1 MYQQIENNPK
11 PLGIFGKQ
19 CLLTRWWTAGPKRCA
34 MMRKESNAHRLLPT
48 HKESR
53 MKRLSRQPGRKLMTM
68 LLATLMAGLPLASE
82 AKLGGSSNGGRS
94 TSMTTRSATPPATSS
109 PSSRLGNGNSGG
121 MTRPDVMARARSNT
135 PPPAGAYAGGAPM
148 PSAPPAAAPRS
159 GPGWG
164 TVAGAAAVGAAA
176 GYMMGDHNSP
186 QTPAQAPGNASQG
199 NSDSGAS
206 RDMQRSASE
215 AGAPVSP
222 EKSSSGGFGFG
233 SLLGLLALGGGGL
246 WAFRKY
252 QASRHP
258 QFASRSEPI
267 GSFKAS
273 DAPVF
278 GASAPSANADT
289 AIEQLA
295 LKAFN
300 ELQEANNRGDLTF
313 LRTRVDDL
321 LFQQLEADIT
331 QRGGPGHTTVV
342 SMRPQVLDV
351 TDQGARR
358 LVSIQYTGTI
368 VEGPDAAPEAL
379 DEVWHFVDENRGFW
393 KLAGIEQV

>member
-1 MYQQIENNPK
+1 MV
-11 PLGIFGKQ
+11 
-19 CLLTRWWTAGPKRCA
+19 
-34 MMRKESNAHRLLPT
+34 
-48 HKESR
+48 
-53 MKRLSRQPGRKLMTM
+53 M
-68 LLATLMAGLPLASE
+68 LLATSMAGLPLISE
-82 AKLGGSSNGGRS
+82 AKLGGSSSGRS
-94 TSMTTRSATPPATSS
+94 MSVTRSAPASS
-109 PSSRLGNGNSGG
+109 SASSRLGSGGSAG

-135 PPPAGAYAGGAPM
+135 APPAGAYAGGAPM
-148 PSAPPAAAPRS
+148 PSAAPAAAAPRS

-186 QTPAQAPGNASQG
+186 QTQAQGSTSQNNGGQGNA
-199 NSDSGAS
+199 DAGAS
-206 RDMQRSASE
+206 RDMQRSAAE
-215 AGAPVSP
+215 AGAPLP
-222 EKSSSGGFGFG
+222 QEKSSGGFGFG
-233 SLLGLLALGGGGL
+233 SLLGLLALGGAGL

-252 QASRHP
+252 QAGQRP
-258 QFASRSEPI
+258 QLAGRNEPVS
-267 GSFKAS
+267 SFKVS
-273 DAPVF
+273 DTPAF
-278 GASAPSANADT
+278 GASAPTAGNADA

-300 ELQEANNRGDLTF
+300 ELQDANNRGDLAF

-342 SMRPQVLDV
+342 SMRPLLLDIS
-351 TDQGARR
+351 DQGSRR

-368 VEGPDAAPEAL
+368 VEGPNAAPEAL